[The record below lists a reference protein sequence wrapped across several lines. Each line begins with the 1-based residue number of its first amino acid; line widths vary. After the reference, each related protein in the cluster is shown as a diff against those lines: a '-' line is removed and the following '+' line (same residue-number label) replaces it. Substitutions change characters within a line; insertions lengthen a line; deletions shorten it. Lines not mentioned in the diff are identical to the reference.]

1 MINKILY
8 FFWLL
13 FTIFLLYKL
22 SIENVNIIRINYF
35 SLLLLS
41 IFNLVFYYQQYF
53 SIVVEITQINNDT
66 LYYEYNSNQLSVKTS
81 DSYKVGNTLVLY
93 KSLFGKEYVLYKNST
108 QKMLHFINFILGIIF
123 LILFLYT
130 KQKYPDLFKNS
141 SL

>member
-1 MINKILY
+1 MINKIL
-8 FFWLL
+8 FFVWLL

-53 SIVVEITQINNDT
+53 SIVVEITKVDNDT
-66 LYYEYNSNQLSVKTS
+66 IYYENNSIKTS
-81 DSYKVGNTLVLY
+81 DSYKVCNTVVLY
-93 KSLFGKEYVLYKNST
+93 KSLFGKEYVLYKKST
-108 QKMLHFINFILGIIF
+108 QKMLVFINFSLIIISALL
-123 LILFLYT
+123 LIYT
-130 KQKYPDLFKNS
+130 RQKYPDLFKSS

>member
-66 LYYEYNSNQLSVKTS
+66 LYYEYNSAQLSLKTS

-93 KSLFGKEYVLYKNST
+93 KSLFGKEYILYKKSKQN
-108 QKMLHFINFILGIIF
+108 MLNFISFILLIIS
-123 LILFLYT
+123 LLLTLYT
-130 KQKYPDLFKNS
+130 RQKYNS

>member
-22 SIENVNIIRINYF
+22 SIQNVNIIRINYF

-53 SIVVEITQINNDT
+53 SIVVEITQINKDS

-81 DSYKVGNTLVLY
+81 DSYKVGNTVVLY
-93 KSLFGKEYVLYKNST
+93 KSLFGKEYILYKKST
-108 QKMLHFINFILGIIF
+108 QNMLNFINFILLIIF
-123 LILFLYT
+123 LLLSLYT
-130 KQKYPDLFKNS
+130 RQKYNS